1 VSILL
6 FGANPAVALFAPD
19 QPDVPVAFACVWR
32 VDWSTHG
39 PGEALLLVQD
49 GAPRLVT
56 PTPELGL
63 WLADSFTRHF
73 PEVTGLAWSEPDLT
87 VAPVRIESDPA
98 DGVRAE
104 GADIGIEISGPLD
117 RRVFATDSFPGNGF
131 GLSNVYTPCREG
143 AVWLAGQR
151 LPGEPVITEG
161 ARVSSTAF
169 LADAEVWRTP

>member
-1 VSILL
+1 VPILL
-6 FGANPAVALFAPD
+6 YGANPAVSLFTPD

-39 PGEALLLVQD
+39 PGEALLLCYD

-56 PTPELGL
+56 PAPDLGR
-63 WLADSFTRHF
+63 WLANDFTRHF
-73 PEVTGLAWSEPDLT
+73 PELEGLAWSEPVVT

-98 DGVRAE
+98 EGVRAE
-104 GADIGIEISGPLD
+104 GADIRMEITGPLD
-117 RRVFATDSFPGNGF
+117 RRAYTTDSFPGNGF
-131 GLSNVYTPCREG
+131 GLSNVYAPCRDG

-151 LPGEPVITEG
+151 IPGAPLVTE
-161 ARVSSTAF
+161 APRISSTAF